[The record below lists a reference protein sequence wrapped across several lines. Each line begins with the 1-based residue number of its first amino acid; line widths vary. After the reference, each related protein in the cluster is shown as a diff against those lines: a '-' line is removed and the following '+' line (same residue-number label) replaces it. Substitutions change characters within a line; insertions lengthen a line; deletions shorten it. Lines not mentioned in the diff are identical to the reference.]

1 MKIKYESQKL
11 LKLLTLKTMS
21 IYWKYVSSFVV
32 NTTRISKIECNRIL
46 HCNPPIY
53 DWKVTMKN
61 GDVHNINE
69 SLFKKLDDF
78 DLIDQ
83 KALYDAIENNKK
95 LTKNGFE
102 EIKNKIF

>member
-1 MKIKYESQKL
+1 
-11 LKLLTLKTMS
+11 MS

-53 DWKVTMKN
+53 DWKVTLKN

-69 SLFKKLDDF
+69 SIFKKLDDF
-78 DLIDQ
+78 DLILLPFLDTFFFHFYLLIQ
-83 KALYDAIENNKK
+83 IH
-95 LTKNGFE
+95 
-102 EIKNKIF
+102 

>member
-1 MKIKYESQKL
+1 MKYEYQKL

-83 KALYDAIENNKK
+83 KALYEAIENNKK

-102 EIKNKIF
+102 AIKNKIC